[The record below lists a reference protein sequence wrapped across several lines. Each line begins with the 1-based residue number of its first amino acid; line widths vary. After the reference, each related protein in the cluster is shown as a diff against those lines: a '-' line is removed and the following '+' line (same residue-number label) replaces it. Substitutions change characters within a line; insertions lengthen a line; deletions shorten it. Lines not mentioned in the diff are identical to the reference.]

1 MSCSKERKGMD
12 RRKFIKL
19 LLGVA
24 VGGQAF
30 SYGASSRAKLP
41 VKALGFSSLQE
52 QPAMTYRLLGR
63 TQFKS
68 SRLDLG
74 EVLHWPVE
82 EEYACWIGLLR
93 RG

>member
-19 LLGVA
+19 LLGVS

-41 VKALGFSSLQE
+41 IKALGFSPLQE
-52 QPAMTYRLLGR
+52 QPAINRSRGL
-63 TQFKS
+63 S
-68 SRLDLG
+68 SG
-74 EVLHWPVE
+74 
-82 EEYACWIGLLR
+82 YGLLTFWKFCS
-93 RG
+93 GGEGAGL